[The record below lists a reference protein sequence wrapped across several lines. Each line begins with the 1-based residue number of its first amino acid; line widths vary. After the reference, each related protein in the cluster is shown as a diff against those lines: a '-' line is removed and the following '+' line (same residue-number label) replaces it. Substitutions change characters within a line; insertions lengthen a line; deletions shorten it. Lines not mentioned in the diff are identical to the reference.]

1 MGSDLGICANI
12 VRFFLV
18 IINGFFIVSFYDKFA
33 SQWRYRHSIAC
44 SAHVSADLADLLL
57 NASS

>member
-18 IINGFFIVSFYDKFA
+18 IINGFFIVSFYDKFNLRVTD
-33 SQWRYRHSIAC
+33 S
-44 SAHVSADLADLLL
+44 VG
-57 NASS
+57 